1 MFFYSHGGNK
11 MNSVFFAVSYY
22 YFYFIYDKVKVI
34 YAAKN
39 ATLV

>member
-1 MFFYSHGGNK
+1 MK
-11 MNSVFFAVSYY
+11 SVFFAFSYY
-22 YFYFIYDKVKVI
+22 YFYFIYNKVKVI